1 MSELL
6 KISILIGKYAIF
18 LLLILMAGY
27 IITTILWLTAIEAT
41 KENTDKENQFIQFQ
55 IEKIPKNKIKS
66 MSKARKK
73 ALACNV
79 ITEKRKVG

>member
-41 KENTDKENQFIQFQ
+41 KENTDKENQFNSIKS
-55 IEKIPKNKIKS
+55 KIPKNKIKS
-66 MSKARKK
+66 MSKARKSFSMQC
-73 ALACNV
+73 CNRK
-79 ITEKRKVG
+79 KRKVG